1 MKTKINLNYVPLAM
15 AATFALL
22 AFIVPPPAA
31 KFKVDTK
38 ASTLTWVG
46 KKITGQHAG
55 AVPISTGELVSDGK
69 LLKEGSFEIDVNAL
83 TVTDITDKDGNAKLV
98 GHLKSD
104 DFFGTTKFPKATFV
118 ISSVTPKSGN
128 DYTVKGKLTIKGK
141 TNEIEF
147 PATIVH
153 DAKKVTATAKI
164 VVDRTKFDIRY
175 GSKSFFD
182 NLGDKAIY
190 DEFELDLKL
199 VANQQ
204 TGI

>member
-1 MKTKINLNYVPLAM
+1 MKTKINLNYVPLTM
-15 AATFALL
+15 AAIFALL

-46 KKITGQHAG
+46 KKITGQHTG